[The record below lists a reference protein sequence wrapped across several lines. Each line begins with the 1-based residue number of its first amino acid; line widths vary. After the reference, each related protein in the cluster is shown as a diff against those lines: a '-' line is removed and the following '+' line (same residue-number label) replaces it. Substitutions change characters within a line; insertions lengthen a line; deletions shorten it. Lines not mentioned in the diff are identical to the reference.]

1 MTSPCL
7 VATRRGR
14 RFAGAGLGLLTAGIL
29 LGAGCSA
36 VTLTASSTGSGSVRV
51 VTIELV
57 DFRFVPA
64 EVDVRVG
71 ESVKFIVV
79 NHSDL
84 PHELFIG
91 TTEDQEQHHALHA
104 AAPPEMQDRLDEGAT
119 GIYVPGRGTGQLV
132 YRVERPGDLVIGCH
146 LIGHFEAG
154 MVGMITVIASP

>member
-1 MTSPCL
+1 MTSPRL
-7 VATRRGR
+7 AATRRGR
-14 RFAGAGLGLLTAGIL
+14 RFAGAGLGLLAAGLL

-36 VTLTASSTGSGSVRV
+36 VTPTASSTGSGSVRV
-51 VTIELV
+51 VTIELA

-64 EVDVRVG
+64 VVDVGVG
-71 ESVKFIVV
+71 ESVRFIVV
-79 NHSDL
+79 NRSDL

-91 TTEDQEQHHALHA
+91 TAEDQQRHHALHA

-132 YRVERPGDLVIGCH
+132 YRVDRPGDLVIGCH

-154 MVGMITVIASP
+154 MVGLIRVIAAP